1 MKRKERITLS
11 IDPRLKSAA
20 ATAAKREGVS
30 VSAYMEGALLRQMS
44 APDGSDIERVMNL
57 GLKRVDRTLA
67 QQSDRT
73 AVLAELVHILLTL
86 FLTHNPRIEDEH
98 ERAIANEQADERA
111 ERALRLVERRLSEG
125 GLFARLGTPVETSF
139 PEPVI
144 EDDAHEPA

>member
-1 MKRKERITLS
+1 MKRKERLS
-11 IDPRLKSAA
+11 VSMDSRLKSAVA
-20 ATAAKREGVS
+20 AAAKREGVTS
-30 VSAYMEGALLRQMS
+30 SAYIEGVLLRDMS
-44 APDGSDIERVMNL
+44 APDGSDIERIMNL

-86 FLTHNPRIEDEH
+86 FLTHNPRIEDDQ

-111 ERALRLVERRLSEG
+111 ERALILVERRLNEG